1 MEKRIALPIGL
12 LVLTGRVISTCYH
25 PDTPLQTDRSD
36 LEDQYQTKC
45 VSTRSDA
52 GFRGPIGGLQWSRG

>member
-1 MEKRIALPIGL
+1 MLINDLSDDIR
-12 LVLTGRVISTCYH
+12 TCYH
-25 PDTPLQTDRSD
+25 PDTPLQTDRLD
-36 LEDQYQTKC
+36 QEDQYQTKC